1 MLPSYAPCSRFVRQA
16 AWGILWRAAIRHDVC
31 MERHTVVGIPEGLH
45 ARTAARFAQLA
56 ADQPVPVQISRSGG
70 EPVDAASILAVMM
83 LGADAGT
90 RVTLHVPDGGAHDP
104 QKATGALDVLE
115 DFLAGG
121 PVLTDPGR

>member
-1 MLPSYAPCSRFVRQA
+1 
-16 AWGILWRAAIRHDVC
+16 

-45 ARTAARFAQLA
+45 ARTAARFARLA
-56 ADQPVPVQISRSGG
+56 ADQPVPVRISRSSGPGGSGGPGDEPG

-90 RVTLHVPDGGAHDP
+90 PVTLHVPDDAADA
-104 QKATGALDVLE
+104 QDASAALDVLE
-115 DFLAGG
+115 EFLAAG

>member
-1 MLPSYAPCSRFVRQA
+1 
-16 AWGILWRAAIRHDVC
+16 

-90 RVTLHVPDGGAHDP
+90 RVTLHVPDGGAHDA
-104 QKATGALDVLE
+104 QKASATLDALE
-115 DFLAGG
+115 EFLAGEG
-121 PVLTDPGR
+121 VATDPGR